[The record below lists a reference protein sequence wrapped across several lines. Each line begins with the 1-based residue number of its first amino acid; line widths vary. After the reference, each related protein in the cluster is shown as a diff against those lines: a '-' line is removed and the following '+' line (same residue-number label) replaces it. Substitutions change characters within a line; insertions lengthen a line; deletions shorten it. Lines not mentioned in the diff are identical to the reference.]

1 MKATFNLNNS
11 QLSILQNKAKI
22 CSFLSNNLT
31 RSFFKVD
38 NNSFTLFQRG
48 SAGAFSINVPIE
60 CNTVDNFYYSVDY
73 NKWTNALQ
81 KFANYSEVCITINKN
96 MLTLYAP
103 KTVDT
108 INLSILTFTEDSP
121 EAILIDSFIS
131 SRKADVINEDLE
143 LVLDEG
149 ILENFNLVDSLFS
162 SQGKVNSIGFSKNE
176 TIYSD
181 RSVVLRASSVASV
194 EDSFFD
200 KLGSEDY
207 VYIHSFFLKL
217 FNLLAKTNTSVYFS
231 NDYETIYW
239 EDETSKLVLT
249 SESRDVALPTNE
261 QWEMI
266 KPQEGAAVF
275 NTNIASLNESLSF
288 FTGFYEE
295 TAWKPV
301 VFEIE
306 NNKVNLYYR
315 HPTTEISKALNT
327 DVVNATDG
335 SFMISSET
343 VSKILNKISSRFS
356 PEALVTVMYDEDSP
370 GVYCKIDC
378 DAVQYEIVLSKLVD
392 ILQD

>member
-11 QLSILQNKAKI
+11 QLSILQNKVKI

-31 RSFFKVD
+31 RSFFKISND
-38 NNSFTLFQRG
+38 SFTLFQRG
-48 SAGAFSINVPIE
+48 SSGAFSIHVPAE
-60 CNTVDNFYYSVDY
+60 CNISNNIYYSVDY
-73 NKWTNALQ
+73 NKWNNALQ
-81 KFANYSEVCITINKN
+81 KFSNYNEICITINKN
-96 MLTLYAP
+96 MLTLSVP
-103 KTVDT
+103 KTLDA
-108 INLSILTFTEDSP
+108 INLSVLTYEEDSP

-131 SRKADVINEDLE
+131 GRKSEVINDNLE
-143 LVLDEG
+143 LLLEEN

-181 RSVVLRASSVASV
+181 RSVVLRVSSVASV

-200 KLGSEDY
+200 NLGTEDY

-217 FNLLAKTNTSVYFS
+217 FNLLAKTNTRILFS

-239 EDETSKLVLT
+239 EDDVSQLILS
-249 SESRDVALPTNE
+249 SENREVALPTNE

-266 KPQEGAAVF
+266 KPHKNAPGF
-275 NTNIASLNESLSF
+275 STNIASLNESLNF

-295 TAWKPV
+295 IAWKPV

-306 NNKVNLYYR
+306 SGKVNLYYR
-315 HPTTEISKALNT
+315 HPTTEISKALT
-327 DVVNATDG
+327 SDTSRASDG
-335 SFMISSET
+335 CFMISSET
-343 VSKILNKISSRFS
+343 VGKILNKISNRFS
-356 PEALVTVMYDEDSP
+356 PDASVEVTYDEESP

-378 DAVQYEIVLSKLVD
+378 DSVQYEFVLSKLVD